1 MREFSEGIIIQV
13 TDPTDDHTD
22 ILLDMLKVLDDL
34 SSTEGTGEEFS
45 FFRSTRIFLA
55 GELSSEDF

>member
-13 TDPTDDHTD
+13 TVPTDDHRD

>member
-1 MREFSEGIIIQV
+1 MRDFSGSIIIQITV
-13 TDPTDDHTD
+13 PTEDHKE
-22 ILLDMLKVLDDL
+22 IILDMLKVLDDL